1 MEKKNQQTLK
11 MGLPEF
17 QISLKYKGKKSEI
30 ETVKDHNDAA
40 RICRAC
46 YDNSKIDWVEEMI
59 VIALNQV
66 NKVLGFYKISSGGI
80 TGTVADPR
88 VIFQFALLSN
98 ATGLILSHN
107 HPSGTL
113 RPSNIDDQLTEKIV
127 QAAKYFD
134 IKIIDHIIITDESHY
149 SYNENNKL

>member
-1 MEKKNQQTLK
+1 MAKKNQQQLK

-17 QISLKYKGKKSEI
+17 KISLKYKGKKSEL
-30 ETVKDHNDAA
+30 ETVSSSTDAA
-40 RICRAC
+40 SICRAC
-46 YDNSKIDWVEEMI
+46 FDESKIDWVEEMI
-59 VIALNQV
+59 IVALSQA
-66 NKVLGFYKISSGGI
+66 NKVMGFFKISSGGI

-107 HPSGTL
+107 HPSGTIV
-113 RPSNIDDQLTEKIV
+113 PSNNDDVLTDKIV

-149 SYNENNKL
+149 SYRDNDKL

>member
-1 MEKKNQQTLK
+1 MEKKNQQQLK

-17 QISLKYKGKKSEI
+17 QISLKYKGKKSEL
-30 ETVKDHNDAA
+30 ETISTSQDAA

-46 YDNSKIDWVEEMI
+46 FDISKIDWVEEMI
-59 VIALNQV
+59 IVALSQA
-66 NKVLGFYKISSGGI
+66 NKVMGFFKISSGGI

-113 RPSNIDDQLTEKIV
+113 KPSIQDDRLTEKIV
-127 QAAKYFD
+127 EAAKLFD
-134 IKIIDHIIITDESHY
+134 INIIDHIIITDESHY
-149 SYNENNKL
+149 SYRDNDKL